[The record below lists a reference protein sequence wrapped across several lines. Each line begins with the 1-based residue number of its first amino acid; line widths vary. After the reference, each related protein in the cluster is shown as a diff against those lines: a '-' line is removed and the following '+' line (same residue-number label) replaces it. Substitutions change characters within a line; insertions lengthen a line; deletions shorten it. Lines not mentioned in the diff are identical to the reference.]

1 MRYNL
6 CRLGMCQYDTVLLW
20 FSMLCMFYG
29 SFRVHEVFPRKK
41 SEYDPDSTLLRKDIT
56 LQTVYISGAL
66 VEVLMTNIKGPKEA
80 QGNSVKVE
88 LFANGTKSC
97 PVKADKKLLH
107 FWGHGK
113 NWQVQLMT
121 KMNSTLMMGREIQNW
136 YWNWKLKLTIEI
148 KKLNWK
154 LKLKPKFEIE
164 NWYWKLELRDE
175 IENWQLKLK
184 NWFENWNWNW
194 NLKIEIEN

>member
-1 MRYNL
+1 MVQGLDPPNLRPVVGKQLLQGNKNRKSLADTGLGRASLDVEDLRKMRYNL

-121 KMNSTLMMGREIQNW
+121 KMNSTLMMGREIQN
-136 YWNWKLKLTIEI
+136 
-148 KKLNWK
+148 
-154 LKLKPKFEIE
+154 
-164 NWYWKLELRDE
+164 
-175 IENWQLKLK
+175 
-184 NWFENWNWNW
+184 
-194 NLKIEIEN
+194 